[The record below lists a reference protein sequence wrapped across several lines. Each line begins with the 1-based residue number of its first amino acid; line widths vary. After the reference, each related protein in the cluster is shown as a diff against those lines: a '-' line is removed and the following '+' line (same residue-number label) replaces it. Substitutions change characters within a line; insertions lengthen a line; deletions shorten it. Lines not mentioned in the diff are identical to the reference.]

1 MRVFQ
6 RWVSVGNYCLPKFQ
20 INRHI
25 ARTWFGLAENST
37 ARAHNL
43 LKELPES
50 ETRAVNGGALL
61 LDWCVV
67 EHYDRLIALMDDGLD
82 YAIRADAA
90 EELREADGAI
100 SAIRCRRA
108 GLSWPH
114 LFDETESL
122 RDWHGQ
128 LPAVNAKLAHLA
140 EGFRGLRRYR
150 TLYMMAGSPDQA
162 ASDLPD
168 RFCAA
173 LARLR
178 GAGAAEFRLLIC
190 LPAPHA
196 FADRGRLLFR
206 SYDPRPDVAAYPYLG
221 NAASWDTVFAEFAL
235 DGRV

>member
-6 RWVSVGNYCLPKFQ
+6 RWVSLGNYCLPKFQ

-37 ARAHNL
+37 ARAHGF

-50 ETRAVNGGALL
+50 ETRAVNGGTLL

-67 EHYDRLIALMDDGLD
+67 EDYSRLIALMDGGLN
-82 YAIRADAA
+82 YAMTADAA
-90 EELREADGAI
+90 EEVRDADGAI
-100 SAIRCRRA
+100 SSIRCRRA
-108 GLSWPH
+108 GLIWPH
-114 LFDETESL
+114 LFDETEGL
-122 RDWHGQ
+122 RDWRSQ
-128 LPAVNAKLAHLA
+128 LPAVNATIAHLA
-140 EGFRGLRRYR
+140 DGFRGLRRT
-150 TLYMMAGSPDQA
+150 TLYVMAGSAELA

-168 RFCAA
+168 RLCAA

-190 LPAPHA
+190 LPAPHG

-206 SYDPRPDVAAYPYLG
+206 SYDPRPDVAEYPYLG

-235 DGRV
+235 DGRI